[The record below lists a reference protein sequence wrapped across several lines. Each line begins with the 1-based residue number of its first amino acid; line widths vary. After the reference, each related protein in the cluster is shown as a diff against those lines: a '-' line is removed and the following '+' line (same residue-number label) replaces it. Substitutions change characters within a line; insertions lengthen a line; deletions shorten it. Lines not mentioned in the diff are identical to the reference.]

1 MFDNQARKF
10 EMQVANSTNS
20 NRLNLLFQIQGI
32 IKQVWGTSL
41 LPDLVIISSKKTI
54 LSSISLETTTL
65 TRFGPGKM
73 F

>member
-10 EMQVANSTNS
+10 EMQVANCTDS
-20 NRLNLLFQIQGI
+20 NRLNRLFLIQGI
-32 IKQVWGTSL
+32 IKQVWGISL
-41 LPDLVIISSKKTI
+41 LPDLVIISSLKPI